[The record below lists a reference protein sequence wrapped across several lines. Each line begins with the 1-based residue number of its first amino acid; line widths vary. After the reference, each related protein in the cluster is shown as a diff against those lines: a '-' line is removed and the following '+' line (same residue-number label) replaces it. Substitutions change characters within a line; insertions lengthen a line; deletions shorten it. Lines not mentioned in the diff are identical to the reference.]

1 VNVALVCADVADDVL
16 RIAGALRDSSD
27 RVTILAACASDP
39 GERVENETRVIR
51 FRFDRSDVKRFRA
64 IERRLGEGDA
74 SPAQRAA
81 ALTEVEVDAFVR
93 NLPNSTRLL
102 SYLARHTDEFDA
114 ILFIG
119 GDTGIALRGWRIARE
134 RTAVL
139 SRIVDVPQA
148 HLEPFAAMLLGAGA
162 IALGSEA
169 EVELAREIYGP
180 SISVRSTVMESPE
193 SLREMLVSISARRGP
208 TLRSGARPIRHYLPS
223 AQYGESTTLLA
234 IQLDTLLR
242 DAGYRSRV
250 VSPDRDFRL
259 GAQVADPSEEELLE
273 ALDVG
278 YGDEDA
284 FPRAPR
290 IELGAEALP
299 SFVDV
304 DGRRTPIPPYLNIES
319 WSVEPPR
326 AVFAPLADGKN
337 NLLCVGDIVPD
348 NRILELIEL
357 YRYYVMMDFD
367 SRLIL
372 AGPKP
377 DEEYGARVREY
388 IARCGLQSRVQL
400 TGTVSQPALAAM
412 YRTARAFVSVRKR
425 FETGLSLLEAMAF
438 DVPVCVLDTP
448 SSRALTG
455 GKTVLFSGLSS
466 AMEVAALWRA
476 VVTNVSLRDRIVAS
490 QRSYLASLT
499 PERTLRAV
507 EDALGLANDLVRA

>member
-1 VNVALVCADVADDVL
+1 VNVALVCTDLDDDVL
-16 RIAGALRDSSD
+16 RIATVLRESSD

-39 GERVENETRVIR
+39 GERVENETRTIR
-51 FRFDRSDVKRFRA
+51 FPFDRSDAKRLRT
-64 IERRLGEGDA
+64 IKQRLDEGNGT
-74 SPAQRAA
+74 PAQRAA
-81 ALTEVEVDAFVR
+81 ALSETEVDAFVR

-102 SYLARHTDEFDA
+102 SYLARHTREFDT
-114 ILFIG
+114 ILFVG
-119 GDTGIALRGWRIARE
+119 GDTGIALRGWRIERN

-139 SRIVDVPQA
+139 ARIANIAQA

-162 IALGSEA
+162 IVFESEP

-180 SISVRSTVMESPE
+180 AVSSRATLIRSLAD
-193 SLREMLVSISARRGP
+193 LRESLVSISARRGP
-208 TLRSGARPIRHYLPS
+208 TLRSAATPIRHYLPS
-223 AQYGESTTLLA
+223 ARYGESTTLLA
-234 IQLDTLLR
+234 IQLDALMR

-259 GAQVADPSEEELLE
+259 GAQVADPSEEE
-273 ALDVG
+273 ALDAIDIA
-278 YGDEDA
+278 YGAEGA
-284 FPRAPR
+284 FPRARR
-290 IELGAEALP
+290 IELGAEAMP
-299 SFVDV
+299 AFVDV
-304 DGRRTPIPPYLNIES
+304 DGRRTPIPPYLDIES

-326 AVFAPLADGKN
+326 AVFAPLADGKT
-337 NLLCVGDIVPD
+337 NLLCVGDITPD

-372 AGPKP
+372 VGPKP

-388 IARCGLQSRVQL
+388 IARCGLQNRVQL
-400 TGTVSQPALAAM
+400 TGTISQPALAAM
-412 YRTARAFVSVRKR
+412 YRTARAFISVRKR

-455 GKTVLFSGLSS
+455 SKAVVFSGLSS
-466 AMEVAALWRA
+466 AIEVAALWR
-476 VVTNVSLRDRIVAS
+476 VVATNVSLRVRIVAS

-499 PERTLRAV
+499 PERTLRAI
-507 EDALGLANDLVRA
+507 EDGLGLSSELVRA